1 MTLDNVQYTATAH
14 TTGGRDGTALSD
26 DGRLDVEL
34 SSRNMC
40 SIHHVVELVPGVW
53 KPERL
58 ASRSSGNNAKF
69 KEAACPT
76 CLQVAREAFQRQFPA
91 LYISATP
98 LIKKSA

>member
-1 MTLDNVQYTATAH
+1 MNTQ
-14 TTGGRDGTALSD
+14 
-26 DGRLDVEL
+26 
-34 SSRNMC
+34 RNMC

-53 KPERL
+53 KLERL

-91 LYISATP
+91 LYTSATP
-98 LIKKSA
+98 LTKKSA